1 MAFSG
6 ILVPLANSK
15 VEKSET
21 VLVVVEPLFVVDVVD
36 VDVVAARG
44 CELGVVVD
52 VMVDVDVV
60 VMIVAAPAAKIQS
73 IPAPITEP
81 VILTGMVCD
90 PRSYPYRVSQEG

>member
-1 MAFSG
+1 
-6 ILVPLANSK
+6 

-21 VLVVVEPLFVVDVVD
+21 VFVVVELLFVVDVV
-36 VDVVAARG
+36 VVELVAATS
-44 CELGVVVD
+44 CEPVVVVD

-90 PRSYPYRVSQEG
+90 PQSYPYRVSQES

>member
-1 MAFSG
+1 
-6 ILVPLANSK
+6 LAKSK

-21 VLVVVEPLFVVDVVD
+21 VLVVVEPLFIVDVVD

-44 CELGVVVD
+44 CELVVVVD

-60 VMIVAAPAAKIQS
+60 VMTVAAPAAKIQS
-73 IPAPITEP
+73 IPAPIMEP

-90 PRSYPYRVSQEG
+90 PRSCPYRVSQEG